1 MPDTTRIKELQPFIG
16 TWATTIEM
24 TEDGRTST
32 HHATDVY
39 RWALGG
45 KFVFHDVKGKMGGQ
59 PIETLEVMS
68 VKGSRNFDLR
78 SYDNSGAIQDYT
90 ASLDGHDW
98 RIDGDTLRF
107 RGAFS
112 NDWEVLQGKW
122 ERRSGAG
129 WRHWLVVKLER
140 SPGNQT

>member
-1 MPDTTRIKELQPFIG
+1 MPDAARIKELQPFIG
-16 TWATTIEM
+16 RWATTIEM
-24 TEDGRTST
+24 TDDGQTST

-39 RWALGG
+39 RWALGE

-98 RIDGDTLRF
+98 YIDGDALRF

-112 NDWEVLQGKW
+112 KDWRVLEGEWEKHENDEWV
-122 ERRSGAG
+122 R
-129 WRHWLVVKLER
+129 WLRIKLEK
-140 SPGNQT
+140 SSEK